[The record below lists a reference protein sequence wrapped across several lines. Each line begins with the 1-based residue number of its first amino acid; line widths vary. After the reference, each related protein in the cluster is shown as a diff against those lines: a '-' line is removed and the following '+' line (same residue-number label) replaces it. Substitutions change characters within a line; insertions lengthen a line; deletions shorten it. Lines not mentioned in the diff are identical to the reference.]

1 MTPGWFLVE
10 LGGFLSYKIS
20 YTANPSRLEYPKI
33 VGNKG
38 AIGVMSTPTTWALA
52 RDSKKCRAPVL

>member
-1 MTPGWFLVE
+1 ME

-38 AIGVMSTPTTWALA
+38 AIGVMSTQSTWALP
-52 RDSKKCRAPVL
+52 RGLKEMKSIIEV